1 MKTDQQQLRDYLL
14 GRLPEN
20 LATELDTR
28 LFASN
33 ELNREL
39 QDEQDSLIE
48 DFVYRR
54 LAAVEDEAFQ
64 AQCERSPMLQEK
76 VRSFRVFLSALERQS
91 DSQSAP
97 LTFRSRQFLSL
108 LSPALALLL
117 CFASFLYTRELRRNA
132 VLSSQ
137 LLASS
142 RTYGSNTSSDEDRR
156 STVVAFLSANVPRG
170 PSVAP
175 EIRLPATARLLELQ
189 VELQPSH
196 SGEADWDVELLHGTE
211 VIWTS
216 VHVPLHRIGQEAFL
230 SVLIYTESIPSGSYF
245 VRYSLHSDHGAV
257 QFRPFHLVKQVRGE
271 PSNGF

>member
-1 MKTDQQQLRDYLL
+1 MNTDQQQLRDYLL

-28 LFASN
+28 LFAGD

-48 DFVYRR
+48 DFVYSR
-54 LAAVEDEAFQ
+54 LTPVEDEAFQ
-64 AQCERSPMLQEK
+64 AQCAHSPMLEEK
-76 VRSFRVFLSALERQS
+76 VRSFRIFLSALERQS
-91 DSQSAP
+91 DSKPSPLILRFRQS
-97 LTFRSRQFLSL
+97 LGI

-117 CFASFLYTRELRRNA
+117 CCASFLYIRELRWNA
-132 VLSSQ
+132 ILSSQ

-142 RTYGSNTSSDEDRR
+142 RTYGSNTPSNADRR

-170 PSVAP
+170 PSTAP

-189 VELQPSH
+189 VEVQPSP
-196 SGEADWDVELLHGTE
+196 SGEADWDVELLDDTE

-230 SVLIYTESIPSGSYF
+230 SLLIDTGSIRTGTYV
-245 VRYSLHSDHGAV
+245 VRYSLHSDHGAA
-257 QFRPFHLVKQVRGE
+257 QFRPFRLVK
-271 PSNGF
+271 

>member
-28 LFASN
+28 LFANN

-189 VELQPSH
+189 VELQ
-196 SGEADWDVELLHGTE
+196 
-211 VIWTS
+211 
-216 VHVPLHRIGQEAFL
+216 
-230 SVLIYTESIPSGSYF
+230 
-245 VRYSLHSDHGAV
+245 
-257 QFRPFHLVKQVRGE
+257 
-271 PSNGF
+271 

>member
-28 LFASN
+28 LFANN

-48 DFVYRR
+48 DFVYSR
-54 LAAVEDEAFQ
+54 LTPVEDEAFQ
-64 AQCERSPMLQEK
+64 AQCARSPLLQEK
-76 VRSFRVFLSALERQS
+76 VTSFRVFLSALERQS
-91 DSQSAP
+91 DSKSSP
-97 LTFRSRQFLSL
+97 LILRSRRFLSL

-117 CFASFLYTRELRRNA
+117 CFASFLYIRELRRNA
-132 VLSSQ
+132 ILSSQ

-142 RTYGSNTSSDEDRR
+142 RTYGSNTSSNEDRH

-170 PSVAP
+170 PSAAP
-175 EIRLPATARLLELQ
+175 EIRVPATARLLELQ
-189 VELQPSH
+189 VELQPAP
-196 SGEADWDVELLHGTE
+196 SGEADWDVELLHDTE

-230 SVLIYTESIPSGSYF
+230 LLLIDPGSIPTGSYV
-245 VRYSLHSDHGAV
+245 VRYSLHSDHGGAR
-257 QFRPFHLVKQVRGE
+257 FRPFNLAH
-271 PSNGF
+271 

>member
-1 MKTDQQQLRDYLL
+1 MNTDQQQLRDYLL

-64 AQCERSPMLQEK
+64 AQCARSPVLQEK
-76 VRSFRVFLSALERQS
+76 VTSFRVFLSALERQS
-91 DSQSAP
+91 DSKSSP
-97 LTFRSRQFLSL
+97 LTFRSRQFLGL

-117 CFASFLYTRELRRNA
+117 CFASFLYIREHRRNTM
-132 VLSSQ
+132 LNSQ

-142 RTYGSNTSSDEDRR
+142 QTYGSNTSSNEDRR

-170 PSVAP
+170 PSTAP
-175 EIRLPATARLLELQ
+175 EIRVPATARLLELQ
-189 VELQPSH
+189 VELQPSP
-196 SGEADWDVELLHGTE
+196 SGEADWDVELLHDTE

-216 VHVPLHRIGQEAFL
+216 VHVPLHRIGPEAFL
-230 SVLIYTESIPSGSYF
+230 SLPIDTESIRTGSYV
-245 VRYSLHSDHGAV
+245 VRYSLHSDHGTA
-257 QFRPFHLVKQVRGE
+257 QFRPFHLVK
-271 PSNGF
+271 

>member
-1 MKTDQQQLRDYLL
+1 MNTDQQQLRDYLL

-48 DFVYRR
+48 DFVYGR
-54 LAAVEDEAFQ
+54 LAPVEDEAFQ
-64 AQCERSPMLQEK
+64 AQCARSPMLQEK

-91 DSQSAP
+91 DSKSSP
-97 LTFRSRQFLSL
+97 LTLRFQQFLSL

-132 VLSSQ
+132 SLSSQ
-137 LLASS
+137 LLTSS
-142 RTYGSNTSSDEDRR
+142 RAHGSNTSSSNEDRR
-156 STVVAFLSANVPRG
+156 STVVFFLSANVPRG
-170 PSVAP
+170 PSAGP
-175 EIRLPATARLLELQ
+175 EIRVPATARLLELQ
-189 VELQPSH
+189 VELQPSP
-196 SGEADWDVELLHGTE
+196 SGETDGDVELLHNTE

-230 SVLIYTESIPSGSYF
+230 SLLIDTGSIRTGSYV
-245 VRYSLHSDHGAV
+245 VRYSLHPDHGAA
-257 QFRPFHLVKQVRGE
+257 QFRPFHLVK
-271 PSNGF
+271 

>member
-48 DFVYRR
+48 DFVYSR
-54 LAAVEDEAFQ
+54 LTPVEDEAFQ
-64 AQCERSPMLQEK
+64 AQCARSPMLQEK

-91 DSQSAP
+91 DSKPSP
-97 LTFRSRQFLSL
+97 LILRFRQFFSL

-117 CFASFLYTRELRRNA
+117 CFASFLYIRELRRNA
-132 VLSSQ
+132 LLSSQ
-137 LLASS
+137 LLAFS
-142 RTYGSNTSSDEDRR
+142 RTYGSNMSSNDDKH

-170 PSVAP
+170 PSSAP
-175 EIRLPATARLLELQ
+175 EITVPAAARLLELQ
-189 VELQPSH
+189 VELRPSP
-196 SGEADWDVELLHGTE
+196 SDEADWDVDLLHDTD

-216 VHVPLHRIGQEAFL
+216 AHVPLHRTGQEAFL
-230 SVLIYTESIPSGSYF
+230 SLPIDTGSIRTGSYV
-245 VRYSLHSDHGAV
+245 VRYSLHADHGAA
-257 QFRPFHLVKQVRGE
+257 QFRPFHLVK
-271 PSNGF
+271 

>member
-64 AQCERSPMLQEK
+64 AQCARSPMLQEK

-91 DSQSAP
+91 DSKSSP
-97 LTFRSRQFLSL
+97 LILRFRQFFIL

-132 VLSSQ
+132 ILSSQ

-142 RTYGSNTSSDEDRR
+142 RTYGSNTSSNEDRR

-170 PSVAP
+170 PSTAP
-175 EIRLPATARLLELQ
+175 EIRVPATARLLELQ
-189 VELQPSH
+189 VELQPSP
-196 SGEADWDVELLHGTE
+196 SGEADWDVQLLHNTE
-211 VIWTS
+211 VIWAS
-216 VHVPLHRIGQEAFL
+216 AHVPLHRVGQEAFL
-230 SVLIYTESIPSGSYF
+230 SLPIDTGSIRTGSYV
-245 VRYSLHSDHGAV
+245 VRYSLHSDHGAA
-257 QFRPFHLVKQVRGE
+257 QFRPFHLVK
-271 PSNGF
+271 